1 MLSSTDRFTAWQE
14 LCSLQAYA
22 LRSGEDLR
30 GMIEV
35 APKVREAMLAFC
47 DEYPRDADDVRYSL
61 DIRDYM
67 LLLLDRQEE
76 RCGPI

>member
-1 MLSSTDRFTAWQE
+1 
-14 LCSLQAYA
+14 
-22 LRSGEDLR
+22 
-30 GMIEV
+30 MIEV